1 MTRRMVKDT
10 DGGLWNVYDVLEA
23 NSFNQIYPGMT
34 AVYIGEKAAER
45 CITIP
50 QPLARGW
57 LKGEVRIKVS

>member
-45 CITIP
+45 CITNP
-50 QPLARGW
+50 ATPCPRMV
-57 LKGEVRIKVS
+57 KG